1 MASSART
8 NVPCLFLVLVAP
20 AWLAFGP
27 GCVIPI
33 STVSADGG
41 TAGGDGSSSSS
52 SGATASWLDGAPTGS
67 WTNRTGNLANMPSQ
81 CGNMSN
87 MTAKPDEDLLIA
99 GIAGDGLWSSKDGGS
114 SWQLMGAASNATAPI
129 TNRTTAIV
137 FDPQTSTRYWESG
150 LYNSTGVY
158 ETSDDGNTFLPLG
171 DSHHVDLVSIDFT
184 DPNRQT
190 LLAGGHEQSQ
200 VLNRSTD
207 GGMTW
212 TAVGATLPPNTNCTY
227 PLVIDAQTH
236 LVGCG
241 GYGGGVSGVYRTTDG
256 GMTWASASALGGWYR
271 PLTAADGSIYW
282 ASPSNAGM
290 ARSTD
295 QGQTWSE
302 VIVSPYSVLSVSPI
316 ELPDGRIATLGPS
329 TGTLYVIISA
339 DQGATWKPVSAP
351 LPYTNVYGLSYSSH
365 QKAFYVWHWT
375 CTGDANDPVPTDA
388 IMSFGFDYQTN

>member
-1 MASSART
+1 LAHTNITCLLLISAAAAS
-8 NVPCLFLVLVAP
+8 
-20 AWLAFGP
+20 LALDP

-33 STVSADGG
+33 STTSAATDGGAAGADG
-41 TAGGDGSSSSS
+41 AS
-52 SGATASWLDGAPTGS
+52 SGNNVTWLDGAPAGS

-81 CGNMSN
+81 CGNMSY
-87 MTAKPDEDLLIA
+87 MIAKPDEDLLIA
-99 GIAGDGLWSSKDGGS
+99 GIAGDGLWSSSDGGS
-114 SWQLMGAASNATAPI
+114 TWQVLGAASNTTAPI
-129 TNRTTAIV
+129 TNRTSAIV
-137 FDPQTSTRYWESG
+137 FDPQVTTRYWESG

-190 LLAGGHEQSQ
+190 LLAGGHEASQ
-200 VLNRSTD
+200 TLNRSTD

-212 TAVGATLPPNTNCTY
+212 TSVGATLPPNTNCTY

-241 GYGGGVSGVYRTTDG
+241 GYGGGVSGVYRTTNG
-256 GMTWASASALGGWYR
+256 GTTWTNATALGGDFR
-271 PLTAADGSIYW
+271 PLTASDGSIYW
-282 ASPSNAGM
+282 ADPSNAGM

-302 VIVSPYSVLSVSPI
+302 VIVAPYSIVSLHPI
-316 ELPDGRIATLGPS
+316 ELPDGRIATVGPS
-329 TGTLYVIISA
+329 TGTQYVIVSA
-339 DQGATWKPVSAP
+339 DQGATWKPVSGP
-351 LPYTNVYGLSYSSH
+351 LPYSDTFGLTYSS
-365 QKAFYVWHWT
+365 QRQAFYIWHFT
-375 CTGDANDPVPTDA
+375 CTNDAVQPVPTDG